1 MDIIIIIKT
10 GQEAVGQD
18 EKLGKELCGRRD
30 EGSEMNPDQVQKR
43 KSINVF
49 MGMFSRKSKI
59 HG

>member
-1 MDIIIIIKT
+1 MDVIIIKT

-18 EKLGKELCGRRD
+18 EKLGKERGGRRD

-49 MGMFSRKSKI
+49 MGVFSRKSKI

>member
-1 MDIIIIIKT
+1 MYVIIIKT

-18 EKLGKELCGRRD
+18 EKLGREWAGRRD

-49 MGMFSRKSKI
+49 MGVFSRKSKI

>member
-1 MDIIIIIKT
+1 MYVIIIKT

-18 EKLGKELCGRRD
+18 EKLGKEWDGRRD

-49 MGMFSRKSKI
+49 MDVFSRKSKI

>member
-1 MDIIIIIKT
+1 MDVSIIKI

-18 EKLGKELCGRRD
+18 EKLGKERGGRKD

-43 KSINVF
+43 KSINIF
-49 MGMFSRKSKI
+49 MGVFSRKSKI